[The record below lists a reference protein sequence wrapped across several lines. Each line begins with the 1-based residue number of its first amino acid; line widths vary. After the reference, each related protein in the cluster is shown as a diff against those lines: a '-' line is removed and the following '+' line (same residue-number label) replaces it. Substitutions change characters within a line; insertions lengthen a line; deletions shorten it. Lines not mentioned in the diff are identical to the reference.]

1 MTKKVAIKKVEGRQT
16 HSHHTLLT
24 QDWTADVHTLEIG
37 IAEFVTPP
45 VPEYH
50 VSLFEIPGD
59 PQLHVNVTHKQET
72 KRVDG
77 WLGPGVSADGFIY
90 SRRFPVTTA
99 ASILRSIR
107 QMVFAPR
114 A

>member
-1 MTKKVAIKKVEGRQT
+1 M
-16 HSHHTLLT
+16 LLT
-24 QDWTADVHTLEIG
+24 QTWTAAVQTLENG
-37 IAEFVTPP
+37 IAVFATPP

-50 VSLFEIPGD
+50 VALFEMAGD
-59 PQLHVNVTHKQET
+59 PQLHVNVTHREET
-72 KRVDG
+72 ARVAG

-90 SRRFPVTTA
+90 SRRFEPTPA

-107 QMVFAPR
+107 QMVFAGR